1 MHDPN
6 SWQNKFHP
14 YTLTHLCVVL
24 VFLAFVVAMVWMRR
38 SDVVADDPPLRRRM
52 DRIIGW
58 ICLAGACFVQ
68 LVTLWP
74 SRFDYRASLPL
85 HICDIVMFIAPL
97 ALLLHW
103 RSLRSIAY
111 FWGLGL
117 SSISFIYPDL
127 WFGPGHFQFW
137 VFWTGHA
144 CIVGAALY
152 DITGCG
158 FRPKWHDYRFIA
170 WFSILYV
177 LILLPID
184 AHFHLNYGYIGKT
197 YGGQRSPTDF
207 LGVWPWRV
215 PLMLLMA
222 LGVMF
227 ALLLPWV
234 IRHKIAAKN
243 LEEKQESGGPTPQ
256 GLQQG
261 GVR

>member
-1 MHDPN
+1 MNDPN
-6 SWQNKFHP
+6 SWANHFRP

-24 VFLAFVVAMVWMRR
+24 AFSVLVISMVVMRR
-38 SDVVADDPPLRRRM
+38 SEVVADDPPLRRRL

-58 ICLAGACFVQ
+58 LCLGGACFVQ
-68 LVTLWP
+68 IATLWP

-85 HICDIVMFIAPL
+85 HICDIVMFVAPL

-103 RSLRSIAY
+103 RSFRAIAY

-144 CIVGAALY
+144 AIVGSALY

-170 WFSILYV
+170 WFSLLYV
-177 LILLPID
+177 AIIFPID
-184 AHFHLNYGYIGKT
+184 AKFHLNYGYIGQT
-197 YGGQRSPTDF
+197 MGGQRSPVDF
-207 LGVWPWRV
+207 LGSWPWRV
-215 PLMLLMA
+215 PVMLLLS
-222 LGVMF
+222 LGTMLC
-227 ALLLPWV
+227 LLLPWV
-234 IRHKIAAKN
+234 IERKIAAIHHQK
-243 LEEKQESGGPTPQ
+243 ESSPQ
-256 GLQQG
+256 PQVPES
-261 GVR
+261 VR